1 MKGSTA
7 APVVVVAGPT
17 IVRNKAVAY
26 PCLAACD
33 ALRLRRSQ

>member
-1 MKGSTA
+1 MKGSAA
-7 APVVVVAGPT
+7 APAVAVAGPA

-33 ALRLRRSQ
+33 ALRLRRSR